1 MPIRRTCP
9 NASSARSI
17 AWPPRPWSSRTATTL
32 AFSGVS
38 PPFVAPSPAE
48 LELAGKIWERANAP
62 PGDQT
67 TWVVLPVQ
75 GDPARRMIAALR
87 ARAPFNLGPGDGPLR
102 VVVGDGIGLK
112 SLSDMAGT
120 LPFPVWCV
128 SSASLPDP
136 SGAAGGVPADD
147 AQIPAEIV
155 SALVRCL
162 DSPRVLD
169 ATALRGALAALH
181 IPAGDRAAMGRP
193 LDFGRSGERE
203 GVGLGHVM
211 FIRPGLAEVYAM
223 ARVESGRWSPPVP
236 VRPAEGSTP
245 P

>member
-1 MPIRRTCP
+1 MVPQAVVIQNP
-9 NASSARSI
+9 NA
-17 AWPPRPWSSRTATTL
+17 L

-48 LELAGKIWERANAP
+48 LELAGKIWGHASAP

-87 ARAPFNLGPGDGPLR
+87 SRAPFNLGPGDGPLR

-112 SLSDMAGT
+112 SLSDMVGT
-120 LPFPVWCV
+120 LSFPVFCV

-136 SGAAGGVPADD
+136 SGVAGGVPADG

-155 SALVRCL
+155 SALVHCL
-162 DSPRVLD
+162 DASRVLD
-169 ATALRGALAALH
+169 ATALRVALAALR

-211 FIRPGLAEVYAM
+211 FIRPGLAEVHAM
-223 ARVESGRWSPPVP
+223 ARVESGGWSRPVP
-236 VRPAEGSTP
+236 VRPGEDAP
-245 P
+245 PP